1 MANSTPIPGETGRG
15 FPSRLECLAELL
27 DWMEDMR
34 PAAVSEEVWV
44 QAKTAVVEG
53 FTNAVR
59 HAHAHLVPPPPVGVR
74 ILISS
79 NALELQVEDAGAPF
93 QPRPRTPQPDQER
106 HWGLIMLQQLEER
119 YGWSINYEPRQAQGN
134 VLRIRR
140 SLPQDDPPEPFLS
153 TAP

>member
-1 MANSTPIPGETGRG
+1 MDNSTPNTIESGRS
-15 FPSRLECLAELL
+15 FPSRLESLAELL

-34 PAAVSEEVWV
+34 PPALSEEVWV

-74 ILISS
+74 ILTRSDG
-79 NALELQVEDAGAPF
+79 LELQVMDAGPPF
-93 QPRPRTPQPDQER
+93 QPRPAAPQPDQER

-119 YGWSINYEPRQAQGN
+119 FGWRIHYEPREGQGN

-140 SLPQDDPPEPFLS
+140 SLPQD
-153 TAP
+153 